1 MRVISQDGTMD
12 FPYEI
17 STIFIYPR
25 IENAIAIQPVG
36 DSEISIIGRYSSK
49 EKTIKVM
56 RMLREGVER
65 MTLKCIGSGSSGN
78 CYTLTSNSGETLI
91 LDCGIPTK
99 EIKKG
104 LDWNVKDVVG
114 VLCTHKHLDHS
125 KSVKD
130 FEAMGIP
137 VFAPY
142 ISEKP
147 MKIGNGDFRVQAFDL
162 TAIDGSWTHTNAD
175 GTPCPIYGFLINHK
189 EMGRMLYITDCE
201 LIKWK
206 FKDINHILLGVNYD
220 KDLVDTDNPK
230 ANHVFRGHLSIDTAC
245 DFVKANY
252 SDSLQNVIMCHL
264 SSENADKD
272 SFIEKMKNAVNRA
285 NVDVAEQGKS
295 WILRKGDECP
305 F

>member
-1 MRVISQDGTMD
+1 M
-12 FPYEI
+12 
-17 STIFIYPR
+17 
-25 IENAIAIQPVG
+25 
-36 DSEISIIGRYSSK
+36 K
-49 EKTIKVM
+49 
-56 RMLREGVER
+56 
-65 MTLKCIGSGSSGN
+65 LKCIATGSTGN

-91 LDCGIPTK
+91 LDCGIPIK

-104 LDWNVKDVVG
+104 LNWNVKDVVG

-125 KSVKD
+125 KSVAD
-130 FEAMGIP
+130 IRNMGIR
-137 VFAPY
+137 VFNPALD
-142 ISEKP
+142 IFLDVVHF
-147 MKIGNGDFRVQAFDL
+147 GDFTIRPFDL
-162 TAIDGSWTHTNAD
+162 TTVDGRWTHTNAD
-175 GTPCPIYGFLINHK
+175 GTPCPIFGFLITHK

-220 KDLVDTDNPK
+220 KDLIDRDNTGK

-272 SFIEKMKNAVNRA
+272 SFIEKMKKVAYGA
-285 NVDVAEQGKS
+285 NVDVAECNKE
-295 WILRKGDECP
+295 WLLRNPNKCP